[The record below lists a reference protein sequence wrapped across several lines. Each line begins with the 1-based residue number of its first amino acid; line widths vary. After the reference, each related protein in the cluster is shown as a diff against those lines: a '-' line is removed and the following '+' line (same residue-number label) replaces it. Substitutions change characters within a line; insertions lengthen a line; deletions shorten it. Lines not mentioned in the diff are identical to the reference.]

1 MEVLG
6 LVAGGFGTA
15 LQPINV
21 GFLMVGV
28 LLGLVIGVL
37 PGLGGTSG
45 VAILLPISVVI
56 ARGDIAGANSTTAVI
71 LLAGIYWGAL
81 FGGVITSIL
90 FNIPGEPWSV
100 VLLFDGFPLA
110 KRKGKP
116 GLALTSSFLSSFV
129 GAFIATLLFT
139 FFAQWIA
146 DKALSFGPPELFAVF
161 VLSFATLVGLG
172 AESPFKALAML
183 AFGLLLAAVG
193 FDTITGSQ
201 RLIPL
206 AGIDNEALRGFQIDL
221 LAGIGFVP
229 VTIGLFG
236 IGEILASAEEQGI
249 GYMEQISAR
258 LGFKDLVEAFAALRQ
273 RIRLV
278 VSNAV
283 IGFLFGVLPGHGA
296 TAASFLGY
304 GLARQYSKNKEN
316 FGKGEIS
323 GIMGPQSAADA
334 AGVASMVPMITLGIP
349 GSPTSAV
356 IMAGLFIWGLQ
367 PGPVL
372 FLEHQDFVWGL
383 IASIYL
389 GHLLT
394 FIICLLAVPL
404 LAMIMRVPYAIITP
418 FIVVISIIGSYSLN
432 NSMLDVFITVL
443 FGLIG
448 YWLRKLKYP
457 LAPLVVALVLGD
469 SMERELRKPL
479 IAGGGN
485 PLYFFSSWLAI
496 VVLALAAVL
505 VLIPLARTLLARRA
519 AGRLLAVAT
528 TEEGVSTSPEL

>member
-1 MEVLG
+1 MEVFGDL
-6 LVAGGFGTA
+6 AGGFATA
-15 LQPINV
+15 LHPINMAMLFV
-21 GFLMVGV
+21 AVV
-28 LLGLVIGVL
+28 LGLVIGVL

-45 VAILLPISVVI
+45 VAILLPVSVFI
-56 ARGDIAGANSTTAVI
+56 AHGSLPGSNATTAI
-71 LLAGIYWGAL
+71 IFLAGIYWGAL

-90 FNIPGEPWSV
+90 FNIPGEPWAV

-110 KRKGKP
+110 KRKGRP
-116 GLALTSSFLSSFV
+116 GLALTSSFVASFV
-129 GAFIATLLFT
+129 GALTATILFT
-139 FFAQWIA
+139 FFAEPLSSIA
-146 DKALSFGPPELFAVF
+146 LMFGPPELLAVF

-172 AESPFKALAML
+172 AESPWKAMCML
-183 AFGLLLAAVG
+183 AFGLLLGTVG
-193 FDTITGSQ
+193 FDTSTGEQ
-201 RLIPL
+201 RLSF
-206 AGIDNEALRGFQIDL
+206 NQISL
-221 LAGIGFVP
+221 LSGLGFVP

-249 GYMEQISAR
+249 GFGERMPAR
-258 LGFKDLVEAFAALRQ
+258 LGLTDVFEALREL
-273 RIRLV
+273 RKRLRLV
-278 VSNAV
+278 LSNAI
-283 IGFLFGVLPGHGA
+283 IGFFFGVLPGHGA

-323 GIMGPQSAADA
+323 GIMGPQAAADS
-334 AGVASMVPMITLGIP
+334 AGVASLVPMITLGLP

-372 FLEHQDFVWGL
+372 FIQHPDFVWGL

-394 FIICLLAVPL
+394 FILCLLAVPL

-432 NSMLDVFITVL
+432 NSMLDVFITVV

-448 YWLRKLKYP
+448 YWLRKMKYP

-469 SMERELRKPL
+469 STERELRKAL
-479 IAGGGN
+479 IGGHGS
-485 PLYFFSSWLAI
+485 PLYFFNSALSTVLI
-496 VVLALAAVL
+496 VAAVVL
-505 VLIPLARTLLARRA
+505 VLIPLVRTIRARRRGA
-519 AGRLLAVAT
+519 AQAAVAH
-528 TEEGVSTSPEL
+528 P

>member
-1 MEVLG
+1 MEVFGDL
-6 LVAGGFGTA
+6 AGGFATA
-15 LQPINV
+15 LHPINMAMLFV
-21 GFLMVGV
+21 AVV
-28 LLGLVIGVL
+28 LGLVIGVL

-45 VAILLPISVVI
+45 VAILLPITVFI
-56 ARGDIAGANSTTAVI
+56 AHGSLPGSDTTTAI
-71 LLAGIYWGAL
+71 IFLAGIYWGAL

-90 FNIPGEPWSV
+90 FNIPGEPWAV

-110 KRKGKP
+110 KRLGKP
-116 GLALTSSFLSSFV
+116 GLALASSFVSSFL
-129 GAFIATLLFT
+129 GALVSTILFT
-139 FFAQWIA
+139 FFALPIA
-146 DKALSFGPPELFAVF
+146 LKALQFGPAELFAVF
-161 VLSFATLVGLG
+161 VLSFATLIGLG
-172 AESPFKALAML
+172 AEAPMKRLAML
-183 AFGLLLAAVG
+183 ALGLLLAAVG
-193 FDTITGSQ
+193 FDTITGEQ
-201 RLIPL
+201 RLNF
-206 AGIDNEALRGFQIDL
+206 GQISL
-221 LAGIGFVP
+221 LSGIGFVP

-249 GYMEQISAR
+249 GFVENISAR
-258 LGFKDLVEAFAALRQ
+258 PGLRAVFDAFRELRKRIVLVL
-273 RIRLV
+273 
-278 VSNAV
+278 SNS
-283 IGFLFGVLPGHGA
+283 IFGFLFGVLPGHGA

-323 GIMGPQSAADA
+323 GIMGPQSAADS
-334 AGVASMVPMITLGIP
+334 AGVASLVPMITLGIP

-372 FLEHQDFVWGL
+372 FIEHQDFVWGL

-389 GHLLT
+389 GHLMT

-404 LAMIMRVPYAIITP
+404 LALIMRVPYAIITP

-469 SMERELRKPL
+469 STERELRKTL
-479 IAGGGN
+479 IAGAGN
-485 PLYFFSSWLAI
+485 PAFFFSSTLSTVVMILAAI
-496 VVLALAAVL
+496 VLILPLVGAVRGRL
-505 VLIPLARTLLARRA
+505 RRA
-519 AGRLLAVAT
+519 GVAADDT
-528 TEEGVSTSPEL
+528 D